1 MTIQFTEK
9 QVKGILASEGLLEYE
24 VNEKDDIRKSLVL
37 SLMLISAK
45 TFKFINTK

>member
-1 MTIQFTEK
+1 MTIQFTEQ

-24 VNEKDDIRKSLVL
+24 VNEKNGIRKSLAL
-37 SLMLISAK
+37 SLILVSAK